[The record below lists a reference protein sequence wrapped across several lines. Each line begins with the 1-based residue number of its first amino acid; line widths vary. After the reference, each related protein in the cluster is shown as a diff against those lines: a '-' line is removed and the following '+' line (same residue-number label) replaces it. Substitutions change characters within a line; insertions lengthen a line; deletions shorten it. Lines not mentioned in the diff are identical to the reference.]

1 MTDKLTRSQLG
12 ILAEDIAARY
22 LQQQG
27 LDIVK
32 RNFRTRLGEIDL
44 IMLHDK
50 VLVFVEVRFRSS
62 PFYMDA
68 IETINK
74 PKVQRIILAARQY
87 LQGQTVQSNTY
98 RFDIV
103 TLIGN
108 IEQPDVNWIQNAFY
122 EN

>member
-1 MTDKLTRSQLG
+1 MTDKLTRNQLG
-12 ILAEDIAARY
+12 ILAEDTAARY

-108 IEQPDVNWIQNAFY
+108 IERPEVNWIQNAFY
-122 EN
+122 ED